1 MFAFVQ
7 GILDGVTEDGCIV
20 DVGGFGV
27 NVGISARTASRLPGI
42 GEAVKLYTYTAL
54 REDAISLYGFL
65 NRDELDLF
73 KRLISVSGI
82 GPKAGLSILS
92 ELDPD
97 SVRFAILSG
106 DAKAISA
113 APGIGPKMAQ
123 RVILELKDK
132 VRLTEESLLEQAA
145 SAGGAHADTDSMS
158 PERADAVAALVALG
172 YSATESRK
180 AVAKIPDTEG
190 MDSGAVLGAALKYL
204 F

>member
-7 GILDGVTEDGCIV
+7 GILDGITEDGCIV

-27 NVGISARTASRLPGI
+27 NVGISARTASQLPGI

-65 NRDELDLF
+65 NRDELELF
-73 KRLISVSGI
+73 KRLISVSGV

-113 APGIGPKMAQ
+113 APGIGPKTAQ
-123 RVILELKDK
+123 RIILELKDK

-145 SAGGAHADTDSMS
+145 SAGNVHAATENMS
-158 PERADAVAALVALG
+158 PERSDAVAALIALG
-172 YSATESRK
+172 YSSTESRK
-180 AVAKIPDTEG
+180 AVAQIPDTEG